1 MRTIEKQ
8 LRENY
13 EKYEVA
19 SNITFKE
26 YVEREADNDPN
37 FFRFFFNEEFDN
49 DFDSD
54 LSDEQKEEFENYLN
68 SL

>member
-1 MRTIEKQ
+1 MRTIENQ

-13 EKYEVA
+13 ENNEVT
-19 SNITFKE
+19 SDITFKE
-26 YVEREADNDPN
+26 YVEREAENDPN
-37 FFRFFFNEEFDN
+37 FFRCFFNEEFDN
-49 DFDSD
+49 DFDND